1 MLGELA
7 AYLSRLAL
15 DSAMKRKPVLNVS
28 VEELIS
34 SHVSE
39 LRMSVRHARLWRS
52 RSGYPEP
59 VAEADEE
66 RKCESATIKIA
77 RSDCVSC
84 NGVY

>member
-7 AYLSRLAL
+7 ANLSRLAL
-15 DSAMKRKPVLNVS
+15 NSAMKREPMLNVS

-59 VAEADEE
+59 VAEANEE
-66 RKCESATIKIA
+66 RCESAMLETA
-77 RSDCVSC
+77 RSDLVSYCVD
-84 NGVY
+84 Y